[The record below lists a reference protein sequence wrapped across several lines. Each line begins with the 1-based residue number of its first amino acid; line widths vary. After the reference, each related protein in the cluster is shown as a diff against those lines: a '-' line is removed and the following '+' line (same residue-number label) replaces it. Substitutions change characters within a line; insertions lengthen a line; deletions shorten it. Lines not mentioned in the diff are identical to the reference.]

1 MRRSLWYHI
10 DTTSIDRGDLNVS
23 VLHRQLA
30 ACSSRAGGQLPV
42 QDVGQIQGDA
52 AGQIQGGAAGGQ
64 REGVFPRLGTT
75 QWM

>member
-23 VLHRQLA
+23 VPHLQLA
-30 ACSSRAGGQLPV
+30 ACSSRTGGQLQV
-42 QDVGQIQGDA
+42 QDVGQV
-52 AGQIQGGAAGGQ
+52 QGGAAGGQ

-75 QWM
+75 QLMCC